1 MRITTQSPVTFS
13 LAEMKGHLRVEHDL
27 EDDVIARYL
36 DAAVMFYENATGYYL
51 RQTTFTARFTESP
64 IQLVVRPWSKS
75 FVVQAKTDENA
86 DITITRYEA
95 PGEVSVI
102 EWDSTSVGAL
112 NLTWRV
118 GAPKRPDI
126 PAMAAQAVRALVA
139 DMYVNRQMEQ
149 PVQLYKSGIASA
161 MMMGEARTSL

>member
-1 MRITTQSPVTFS
+1 MRITSQNPVTFS
-13 LAEMKGHLRVEHDL
+13 LSEMKAHLRVEHDL

-64 IQLVVRPWSKS
+64 IQLVVRPYLS
-75 FVVQAKTDENA
+75 FITAKTDDSV

-102 EWDSTSVGAL
+102 EWDSTTLGAL
-112 NLTWRV
+112 NFQWKV
-118 GAPKRPDI
+118 GAPKRSDI

>member
-1 MRITTQSPVTFS
+1 MRITAQSPVTFS
-13 LAEMKGHLRVEHDL
+13 LSEIKAHLRVEHDL

-51 RQTTFTARFTESP
+51 RTTTFSARFTESP
-64 IQLVVRPWSKS
+64 IQLVVRPYISLVS
-75 FVVQAKTDENA
+75 AKTDA
-86 DITITRYEA
+86 DADVTVTRYEA
-95 PGEVSVI
+95 PGEVSVL
-102 EWDSTSVGAL
+102 EWDSTSVGAA
-112 NLTWRV
+112 NLEWKV
-118 GAPKRPDI
+118 GAPKRSDI